1 VTELDG
7 LRQDL
12 LAEQHSLD
20 LVLVGL
26 DDAQW
31 HLATPSPGW
40 DVADQIGHL
49 TFFDGTATVAISDP
63 EAFRTSIGDLVAG
76 ASAVGYDEFTLGR
89 FRALEPRALLSV
101 WRANRTA
108 LREAA
113 LYLRHDAR
121 IEWYGPAMSARSFLT
136 ARLMETWAH
145 GTDVAD
151 ALGTM
156 LPASDRLR
164 HVAQLGFIT
173 RTWSYTVRGEDVP
186 QGSVRVELTGPVG
199 GLWTWGPDDAD
210 DVVRGGAEDFCHVVT
225 QRRHLD
231 DTLLEAG
238 ELARHWLLRAQAF
251 AGGPTEG
258 PAPRSGRVAG

>member
-1 VTELDG
+1 MTELDQ
-7 LRQDL
+7 LREDL
-12 LAEQHSLD
+12 FAEQHSLD
-20 LVLVGL
+20 LLVVGI
-26 DDAQW
+26 DEAQW

-49 TFFDGTATVAISDP
+49 TFFDGIATVAIRDP
-63 EAFRTSIGDLVAG
+63 EAFRASIGDLITG

-89 FRALEPRALLSV
+89 FRALEPRALLTV

-108 LREAA
+108 LLDAA
-113 LYLRHDAR
+113 LFLRHDAR
-121 IEWYGPAMSARSFLT
+121 IEWYGPSMSARSFLT

-151 ALGTM
+151 ALGTR
-156 LPASDRLR
+156 LPATDRLR

-186 QGSVRVELTGPVG
+186 EGSVRVEVTGPMG

-210 DVVRGGAEDFCHVVT
+210 DVVRGPAEDFCHVVT
-225 QRRHLD
+225 QRRHVD
-231 DTLLEAG
+231 DTSLVTG
-238 ELARHWLLRAQAF
+238 ELGRHWLLRAQAF
-251 AGGPTEG
+251 AGGPSEG
-258 PAPRSGRVAG
+258 PRSGGGRGAG